1 MGALASSQ
9 EAEAVTGAEE
19 QSGSFLT

>member
-19 QSGSFLT
+19 QSGSFLA